1 LNNKK
6 LPRKTASA
14 VFLAIVLVLGTIAL
28 SSSFMKDIQAQQ
40 EYGAYNNYENHY
52 GKDNNKSKDSNS
64 ANIKKL
70 KCNNINANLNNVD
83 ASFGSTVEDGD
94 TTGANGVAGGEA
106 LAAQGGESITAN
118 GDRNFV
124 DIDNDFAF
132 VCINNNNNIVTGNG
146 GNATDGDDDNVTDG
160 DGPDTVRTTLS
171 VTKNI
176 GDCTPIDN
184 SQNAIDACTAIGTQ
198 ILPNLYTLSVID
210 NTLNPTF
217 VEGSEVPV
225 VVTVNPGDYQVVEI
239 ATPSLLTA
247 FEDITN
253 TFTVDILPSVTF
265 TGDCTPI
272 IGGGGGTIA
281 EGELQTC
288 NIVNSFDVRETI
300 E

>member
-1 LNNKK
+1 
-6 LPRKTASA
+6 
-14 VFLAIVLVLGTIAL
+14 
-28 SSSFMKDIQAQQ
+28 M
-40 EYGAYNNYENHY
+40 
-52 GKDNNKSKDSNS
+52 
-64 ANIKKL
+64 
-70 KCNNINANLNNVD
+70 D

-184 SQNAIDACTAIGTQ
+184 SQNAIDACTAIGTR

-281 EGELQTC
+281 EGELQTY